1 MVVPER
7 VGPDAGDEVEVAG
20 AVLRDELRAGPGDQ
34 AGTDR
39 GVNAE
44 QRVGRGRRRGRGCR
58 GHAAL
63 TAGGRMRVPAAG
75 GPRTCP
81 SPIPAAGAPPPV
93 PGAAARRLAPLPA
106 GPAPQPMRGP
116 MSPPPTH
123 R

>member
-75 GPRTCP
+75 GPRP
-81 SPIPAAGAPPPV
+81 GPAPVPAAW
-93 PGAAARRLAPLPA
+93 GAARVAGAGARGLAPLP
-106 GPAPQPMRGP
+106 
-116 MSPPPTH
+116 
-123 R
+123 